1 MSITAL
7 QVVTPPGLLPVSLV
21 EAKRH
26 LRVTHSAE
34 DANISDIIKAATSWA
49 ETETRRRM
57 IEQVVTLSMDRFPR
71 RGDFVHTHGHAF
83 EAIHFAHTNEYGRQ
97 FDSSARDRAIF
108 LPGGVTT
115 AVNKI
120 DYTDELGAPQSLT
133 GPTSAAPGTDYQ
145 EDLTDDEGGWVSPA
159 EDGDWPGVALGKL
172 NAVVIEFKVG
182 YSDDPDGVPDIV
194 KQAIKFRIGD
204 LFNVRSSTDGKGGG
218 IGDTASNLLE
228 PYRIQMF

>member
-7 QVVTPPGLLPVSLV
+7 QVVEAPGLLPVSLK

-26 LRVTHSAE
+26 LRITHSVE
-34 DANISDIIKAATSWA
+34 DANISDLIKAATSWA
-49 ETETRRRM
+49 EEETRRRI
-57 IEQVVTLSMDRFPR
+57 IEQTVTLSMDRFPR
-71 RGDFVHTHGHAF
+71 RGEFVHTHGHAF
-83 EAIHFAHTNEYGRQ
+83 ESIHFSHTRAYGRQ
-97 FDSSARDRAIF
+97 FEARARDRAIF

-120 DYTDELGAPQSLT
+120 DYVDELGAPQSLT
-133 GPTSAAPGTDYQ
+133 GPTSPTPGTDYQ
-145 EDLTDDEGGWVSPA
+145 EDLSDDEGGWVTPA
-159 EDGDWPGVALGKL
+159 RDAVWPAVAIGEV

-182 YSDDPDGVPDIV
+182 YSDDPDGVPDIL

-204 LFNVRSSTDGKGGG
+204 LFNVRSTTDGKAGG

-228 PYRIQMF
+228 PFRIQMF

>member
-7 QVVTPPGLLPVSLV
+7 QVVTPPGLLPVSLK

-26 LRVTHSAE
+26 LRVTSSAE
-34 DANISDIIKAATSWA
+34 DANISDLIKAATSWA

-57 IEQVVTLSMDRFPR
+57 IEQVVTLSMDRFPH
-71 RGDFVHTHGHAF
+71 RGEFVHTHGHAF
-83 EAIHFAHTNEYGRQ
+83 ENIHFSHTSMWGRE
-97 FDSSARDRAIF
+97 FESRARDRAIF

-120 DYTDELGAPQSLT
+120 DYVDELGATQTLT

-145 EDLTDDEGGWVSPA
+145 EDLTDDEGGWISPA
-159 EDGDWPGVALGKL
+159 RDEVWPGVAIGEV

-182 YSDDPDGVPDIV
+182 YSNDPDGVPDIV
-194 KQAIKFRIGD
+194 KQAIKFRVGD

-218 IGDTASNLLE
+218 IGDTASNMLE
-228 PYRIQMF
+228 PFRIQMF